1 MELEELNHPKIV
13 SERLFER
20 MTNEERRG
28 LDWLAQIL
36 SESTK
41 CELGPDYRII
51 ADYSCSVELVLDVE
65 ETVKM
70 SIKSELNGPGC
81 KSLAVFARS
90 KGGGELAKSC
100 IIANDHKKPVTDH
113 CASFV
118 LWSDSGFNDMPSTL
132 ETAIEEARGYSL
144 EFIRELYTYA
154 MEEVRRMR
162 WREVFEYA
170 ESFETHPRSLTLER
184 AKLDIA
190 MVLIDPEKRAR
201 LDGEVEKLVWEF
213 IYGGEHYEDRGGT

>member
-36 SESTK
+36 LESTK
-41 CELGPDYRII
+41 CELGSDYRII

-154 MEEVRRMR
+154 MEEIRRMR

>member
-1 MELEELNHPKIV
+1 MELEELNRPKIV
-13 SERLFER
+13 SERLLER

-28 LDWLAQIL
+28 LDWLTQIL
-36 SESTK
+36 SESAK
-41 CELGPDYRII
+41 CELEPDYRII
-51 ADYSCSVELVLDVE
+51 ADYSDTVDLVLDVE

-70 SIKSELNGPGC
+70 SIKSEMSGPGV

-100 IIANDHKKPVTDH
+100 IIAKDHGKPVTDH

-118 LWSDSGFNDMPSTL
+118 LWSDSGFNDMPGTL

-154 MEEVRRMR
+154 AEEVRRMR

-170 ESFETHPRSLTLER
+170 ESFDTPPRILTLER
-184 AKLDIA
+184 AKLDMA
-190 MVLIDPEKRAR
+190 MILSDPDNRVR

-213 IYGGEHYEDRGGT
+213 IYGGEYYGNRGGT